1 MIKLPNYKI
10 VFGSYPELSLRL
22 DYMIDDY
29 YELIQEHKE
38 AQAILAVE
46 Y

>member
-1 MIKLPNYKI
+1 MMKLPNYKF
-10 VFGSYPELSLRL
+10 VFEYYPDLSLRL

-29 YELIQEHKE
+29 EELMLEHQK
-38 AQAILAVE
+38 